1 MVNWGKQI
9 KKCFPQLLK
18 SFITCPSSAGTF
30 NALLL
35 PLAVIIFCPLNCR
48 TASFKITIEGPSGMI
63 NFYKRKA
70 KIKPE
75 GEIGASLTRLD
86 IIGEINA
93 INFNEKSLA
102 AFLIYVLRIN

>member
-18 SFITCPSSAGTF
+18 SFITCPSSAATS

-35 PLAVIIFCPLNCR
+35 PLAATIFCPLNCR
-48 TASFKITIEGPSGMI
+48 IASFKITIEGPSGI
-63 NFYKRKA
+63 DELYKHKA

-75 GEIGASLTRLD
+75 GKIGTSLTSPD
-86 IIGEINA
+86 IIGKINE
-93 INFNEKSLA
+93 INFNEKVWQR
-102 AFLIYVLRIN
+102 F